1 MRGFHRIGFFLLSVL
16 LLTLGI
22 TSRCVADE
30 RPVASV
36 ADLFES
42 DVLADNVFGLRMAAM
57 SLPVEARYEI
67 FKSHVLPGKLHRE
80 FRLFGKL
87 TSTDPPESATSDHPV
102 DVARIQEGINRKQ
115 KRVRTGGILVSPVF
129 DLIAAAKEA
138 GKLDELRFAVQA
150 ATATGEVQQR
160 CQLTLLAMIAI
171 AKGDLVEAARS
182 VDDLHKR
189 FVNLRFDRLQDR
201 MPETLFLWM
210 AVEQGVLLDEAL
222 QYLVSILDSQ
232 IRAGKSSGP
241 TEWNVLMIHLIG
253 WIQHHKLPPGQR
265 TQPWTAAPDLKSWHP
280 VTRKS
285 SWTNGL
291 GLPPGHFQAGDGAVD
306 VLAKTDDEFLLFGSP
321 LRGNYTLEC
330 FCTCFGWKEIHPQ
343 INGSWVTPVWHHES
357 VQAGELYRVAPE
369 IPMQP
374 KLSRVDNWLR
384 YRVDVRDGFCSRY
397 INSRL
402 ISREPLPKEHDPWVA
417 IRNPGTGTGSIR
429 NVRITGTPVI
439 PDSVRISDLRS
450 GAWKDSAPLKDADKS
465 ATSELRPIS
474 HLSGWITWH
483 EDPWTPEKQLW
494 KVLQDSSGTTQIVGQ
509 SHPELNGAGEERMLR
524 YVWPLV
530 WDSEVT
536 YEFFCDDGKSIVHPS
551 LGRTAFLIEH
561 TGVAVHETTNG
572 IWEDS
577 HLDPLHR
584 SMEGNR
590 VSMASLPLKSGEW
603 NQMVF
608 QINGDLI
615 RLRLNDVLIHESDV
629 AATNDRCFG
638 LFYYCDQ
645 TEARVRNIVLK
656 GDWPKTVPPVAEQEL
671 RGTETDTLDSER
683 IALPDS
689 FEFDFTN
696 KTDEELESDFI
707 IADEKRQRAR
717 RKPPGADSLNSVLQ
731 LLNKPDWDVFLEPDG
746 LHMRGEAGPKTSSTS
761 SVGPR
766 IKIDGDFDVIAEFSD
781 LKIKPSDNGI
791 AAIYLGPRIVL
802 KEFEAHLLFRG
813 IVQHPNTPL
822 RELTQVELLRSGAKG
837 FRYEY
842 PAIYADECRSG
853 RLRVARRGTKFHYL
867 IAPLDSDN
875 FRLLHSI
882 EGPDISILNGN
893 FLLRTSCYSQGAESS
908 EVSVVWKN
916 VSIRAESIEDNRTSG
931 LRNLYLLDLRKV
943 PVGNEENK
951 TASPAESIRQLEEAN
966 EEYTQAKWPTWSQD
980 GRSVVFEMNNGQ
992 YSLLT
997 SLALDGSQMSSFA
1010 VGTLPGLS
1018 PDGTQIV
1025 VTQEGRGL
1033 KIHAMNNF
1041 NGASLD
1047 LDPEGQSGTWSPDGR
1062 FIAWIAKKRIV
1073 VYDVKTQQRRI
1084 LPPEDQ
1090 PTPYKAIEKGLGWSR
1105 DSKSLAFK
1113 ARLTKDEGNA
1123 VAIVAMDIDKPDKP
1137 DVLYTGVRL
1146 HSDVSW
1152 HPDGNQV
1159 LFSGLDPS
1167 TGTPQMFIVKRNA
1180 PEKLIPVPGQ
1190 PRDWRIIDCDWS
1202 PDGHQ
1207 IVFTAEPPL

>member
-1 MRGFHRIGFFLLSVL
+1 
-16 LLTLGI
+16 
-22 TSRCVADE
+22 
-30 RPVASV
+30 
-36 ADLFES
+36 
-42 DVLADNVFGLRMAAM
+42 
-57 SLPVEARYEI
+57 
-67 FKSHVLPGKLHRE
+67 
-80 FRLFGKL
+80 LFGKL
-87 TSTDPPESATSDHPV
+87 TSTDPPESAASEHPV

-150 ATATGEVQQR
+150 ATATEEVQQR
-160 CQLTLLAMIAI
+160 CQLSLLAMIAI

-182 VDDLHKR
+182 VDDLHQR
-189 FVNLRFDRLQDR
+189 FVNQRFDRLQDR

-210 AVEQGVLLDEAL
+210 AVEQGVLLDESL
-222 QYLVSILDSQ
+222 QFLVSILESQ
-232 IRAGKSSGP
+232 IRVGKSSGP

-253 WIQHHKLPPGQR
+253 WIQHQKLPPEQR

-291 GLPPGHFQAGDGAVD
+291 GLPPGHIQTSDGTID
-306 VLAKTDDEFLLFGSP
+306 VLAKMDDEFLLFTSP

-330 FCTCFGWKEIHPQ
+330 LCTCFGWKEIHPF
-343 INGSWVTPVWHHES
+343 INGWWITPLYHHES
-357 VQAGELYRVAPE
+357 VQVGEMYRVGSDVK
-369 IPMQP
+369 MQP

-402 ISREPLPKEHDPWVA
+402 ISREPLPKDHDPWVA
-417 IRNPGTGTGSIR
+417 FRNPGSGMGHIT
-429 NVRITGTPVI
+429 NARITGEPIV
-439 PDSVRISDLRS
+439 PDEVRISELRS
-450 GAWKDSAPLKDADKS
+450 QAWIDADKLAEASGS
-465 ATSELRPIS
+465 AQAPVRRPIS
-474 HLSGWITWH
+474 HLLGWITWFD
-483 EDPWTPEKQLW
+483 DPWTPESLSW
-494 KVLQDSSGTTQIVGQ
+494 KVESDDTGMTQLVGQ
-509 SHPELNGAGEERMLR
+509 HLPELSGIASERLLR

-530 WDSEVT
+530 WDSQVS
-536 YEFFCDDGKSIVHPS
+536 YEFFYEAGKTIVHPA
-551 LGRTAFLIEH
+551 LGRQAFLLESS
-561 TGVAVHETTNG
+561 GVITHDITNG
-572 IWEDS
+572 VWEEAR
-577 HLDPLHR
+577 LDPLNR
-584 SMEGNR
+584 SAAGNRISME
-590 VSMASLPLKSGEW
+590 SLPLKSGEW
-603 NQMVF
+603 NRMTVE
-608 QINGDLI
+608 ISGDVI
-615 RLRLNDVLIHESDV
+615 RLRLNETVIYENDIAV
-629 AATNDRCFG
+629 TNDRTFG
-638 LFYYCDQ
+638 LFHYCDQ
-645 TEARVRNIVLK
+645 SDARVRNVVLK
-656 GDWPKTVPPVAEQEL
+656 GDWPKAVPPVAEQEL

-696 KTDEELESDFI
+696 RTEEELESAFV
-707 IADEKRQRAR
+707 IADEKRQRDR
-717 RKPPGADSLNSVLQ
+717 TRPPGADALNSVIQ
-731 LLNKPDWDVFLEPDG
+731 LLKKPDWDVLLEPDG
-746 LHMRGEAGPKTSSTS
+746 LHMRGEAGPKANSTS

-766 IKIDGDFDVIAEFSD
+766 VQITGDFDVIAEFSD
-781 LKIKPSDNGI
+781 LKIKASDNGV
-791 AAIYLGPRIVL
+791 AAIYLGPRVVL

-875 FRLLHSI
+875 FRLLLSI
-882 EGPDISILNGN
+882 EGSDVPILNGN
-893 FLLRTSCYSQGAESS
+893 FLLRSSCYSQGVESS
-908 EVSVVWKN
+908 DVSVVWKN

-943 PVGNEENK
+943 APVDGEEKK
-951 TASPAESIRQLEEAN
+951 TAGTTEAIRQLAAAN
-966 EEYTQAKWPTWSQD
+966 EEYTQTKWPTWSQD
-980 GRSVVFEMNNGQ
+980 GSSIVFEMNNGQ

-997 SLALDGSQMSSFA
+997 SLTLDGSQMSSFA

-1033 KIHAMNNF
+1033 SIHSMNNF
-1041 NGASLD
+1041 NGASRD
-1047 LDPEGQSGTWSPDGR
+1047 LDPDGQSGVWSPDGR

-1073 VYDVKTQQRRI
+1073 LYDVKTDQRRI
-1084 LPPEDQ
+1084 LPAEDK
-1090 PTPYKAIEKGLGWSR
+1090 PSPYKAIEKGLGWSR
-1105 DSKSLAFK
+1105 DSKTLAFK
-1113 ARLTKDEGNA
+1113 TRLTKDEGNA
-1123 VAIVAMDIDKPDKP
+1123 VAIVAMDVDKPDAP

-1152 HPDGNQV
+1152 HPDGHQV

-1180 PEKLIPVPGQ
+1180 PEKLTPVPGQ

-1207 IVFTAEPPL
+1207 IIFTAEPPL